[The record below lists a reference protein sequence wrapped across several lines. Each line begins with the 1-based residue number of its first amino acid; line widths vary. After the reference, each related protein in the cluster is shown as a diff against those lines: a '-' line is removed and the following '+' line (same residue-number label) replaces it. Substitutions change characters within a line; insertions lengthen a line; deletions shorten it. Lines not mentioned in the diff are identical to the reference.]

1 MKTLLLLIAS
11 ITIGIWF
18 KPSTPDLFVTMP
30 VKTITEA
37 STPIPTP
44 TPKRSE
50 VIAYIAKTF
59 EPEGAQVMVKAVEC
73 FYSESGLRWNAVNT
87 NKNGTKDGGVSQLND
102 VHKMTLEERLDYKKN
117 IDKAYELYKRQGFN
131 PWYGKLCK

>member
-1 MKTLLLLIAS
+1 MAPYSPKLYKEAS
-11 ITIGIWF
+11 
-18 KPSTPDLFVTMP
+18 LVT
-30 VKTITEA
+30 TEA
-37 STPIPTP
+37 LAVLPTPTP

-73 FYSESGLRWNAVNT
+73 FYSESGLRYNAVNVNT
-87 NKNGTKDGGVSQLND
+87 NGTHDGGVAQLND
-102 VHKMTLEERLDYKKN
+102 VHKMSLEDRMDYKKN

-131 PWYGKLCK
+131 PWYGKLCQ